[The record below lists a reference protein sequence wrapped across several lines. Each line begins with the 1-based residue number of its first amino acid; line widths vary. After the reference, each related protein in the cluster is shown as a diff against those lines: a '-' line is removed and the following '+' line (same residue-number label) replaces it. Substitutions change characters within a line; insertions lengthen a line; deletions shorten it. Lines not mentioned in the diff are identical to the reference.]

1 MRIAEL
7 AQDRNN
13 NFNLIR
19 FLAATAVLFA
29 HSYALSGHP
38 MEEPLLRWSN
48 GATHFGTL
56 GVTLFF
62 IISGF
67 LVSKSFTER
76 RTLAAFSAARA
87 LRIYP
92 ALIAATLFSA
102 ALAGAL
108 STTPWRDFL
117 VDSQTHRFVVANSIG
132 WHAKYYLPGAFADN
146 PFPRAVN
153 GSLWT
158 IPVELRMYVGCAIVG
173 ALTLF
178 SRRMLF
184 NAALI
189 AGATVFAL
197 RPNWFV
203 PVSDL
208 SAARQL
214 AFAFAAGSF
223 AWVNRDWIPLSP
235 WAAAIA
241 LLLLAINPGDIIRT
255 AFFIPL
261 VAYALLTFA
270 LHPRLR
276 FASFN
281 RLGDYSYGLYLYAF
295 PIQQALA
302 YAQPG
307 IGSLTLFAEAFA
319 LTLVA
324 AICSWHGIEK
334 PALDLKSTF
343 GLTRLKP
350 T

>member
-1 MRIAEL
+1 MRVAEL

-117 VDSQTHRFVVANSIG
+117 VDSQTHRFVVANSLG
-132 WHAKYYLPGAFADN
+132 WHAKYYLPGAFTDN

-158 IPVELRMYVGCAIVG
+158 IPVELRMYIGCAIVG
-173 ALTLF
+173 AATLF
-178 SRRMLF
+178 SRRILF
-184 NAALI
+184 NAVWI
-189 AGATVFAL
+189 AGVAIFAW
-197 RPNWFV
+197 RPDWFV

-214 AFAFAAGSF
+214 AIAFSLGAF

-235 WAAAIA
+235 SAAGIA
-241 LLLLAINPGDIIRT
+241 VLLLVINPGDIIRG
-255 AFFIPL
+255 PL
-261 VAYALLTFA
+261 FLPVVAYALLTLA
-270 LHPRLR
+270 LHPALR

-307 IGSLTLFAEAFA
+307 IGSSTLFAEAFA

-324 AICSWHGIEK
+324 AICSWHGIER
-334 PALDLKSTF
+334 PALDLKSKF
-343 GLTRLKP
+343 GLTQLKSI
-350 T
+350 

>member
-76 RTLAAFSAARA
+76 RTLAAFSVARA

-108 STTPWRDFL
+108 STTAWRDFL
-117 VDSQTHRFVVANSIG
+117 IDSQTHRFVVANSIG
-132 WHAKYYLPGAFADN
+132 WHARYYLPGAFADN

-178 SRRMLF
+178 SAHAVQRCVDRR
-184 NAALI
+184 
-189 AGATVFAL
+189 
-197 RPNWFV
+197 R
-203 PVSDL
+203 
-208 SAARQL
+208 
-214 AFAFAAGSF
+214 
-223 AWVNRDWIPLSP
+223 
-235 WAAAIA
+235 
-241 LLLLAINPGDIIRT
+241 
-255 AFFIPL
+255 
-261 VAYALLTFA
+261 
-270 LHPRLR
+270 
-276 FASFN
+276 
-281 RLGDYSYGLYLYAF
+281 YGLRVAVGLVRSCVGLVGRAATR
-295 PIQQALA
+295 ICVRARIVCVGESRLD
-302 YAQPG
+302 
-307 IGSLTLFAEAFA
+307 SA
-319 LTLVA
+319 LTLGRRDRA
-324 AICSWHGIEK
+324 A
-334 PALDLKSTF
+334 PACDQS
-343 GLTRLKP
+343 G
-350 T
+350 